1 MPTIRE
7 YLASHCST
15 RPMIDRFLDQRA
27 HNWAKFDPVLG
38 YTHSDYSVRDGID
51 ACHTINRMD
60 ADGARFSPSAHGRPC
75 RINTYGNSFTHCD
88 QVSDGETWQEY
99 LAAHLG
105 EPIRNFGTGGHGV
118 YQAWRRME
126 REESSPR
133 AAEHLILNLFED
145 DHRRSV
151 MSWRYI
157 DLWEGWYARCRRE
170 AEENTSEAAY
180 FHNSPWDHL
189 VWDVDQREFIERRSH
204 CPRPVD
210 LYQICD
216 VDWLMETFKDDWF
229 FHTAM
234 AKKRIGGVDV
244 ELLRAHAE
252 SFGLRFDTTDADA
265 IAESAGQA
273 HTVIGL
279 HSTLWV
285 LDRVRAFANER
296 GKKLLFLLSYGADN
310 GMALAKGKPIED
322 ALVLERLRALPE
334 PFIDI
339 RDHHAAD
346 YRDFSCG
353 VDAYCKRYWIGHYG
367 PRGNHFFAYAIK
379 DAVVRW
385 LDPKPVAYRDNGHD
399 VMAAVARMTGGATVG
414 GGSGR

>member
-1 MPTIRE
+1 V
-7 YLASHCST
+7 
-15 RPMIDRFLDQRA
+15 D
-27 HNWAKFDPVLG
+27 
-38 YTHSDYSVRDGID
+38 
-51 ACHTINRMD
+51 
-60 ADGARFSPSAHGRPC
+60 
-75 RINTYGNSFTHCD
+75 
-88 QVSDGETWQEY
+88 
-99 LAAHLG
+99 
-105 EPIRNFGTGGHGV
+105 
-118 YQAWRRME
+118 
-126 REESSPR
+126 
-133 AAEHLILNLFED
+133 
-145 DHRRSV
+145 
-151 MSWRYI
+151 
-157 DLWEGWYARCRRE
+157 RRE
-170 AEENTSEAAY
+170 
-180 FHNSPWDHL
+180 FL
-189 VWDVDQREFIERRSH
+189 ERRSH
-204 CPRPVD
+204 CPRPAD

-234 AKKRIGGVDV
+234 AKKRIGGADV

-252 SFGLRFDTTDADA
+252 SFGLKFDATDADA
-265 IAESAGQA
+265 IARSAGHA

-285 LDRVRAFANER
+285 LDRVRAFARER

-385 LDPKPVAYRDNGHD
+385 LEPKPVAYRDNGHD
-399 VMAAVARMTGGATVG
+399 VMAAVARMTGGTTVG